1 MASIKER
8 AAALNLVE
16 KLQFRPLVHGVTVK
30 PVQNLPSAS
39 SLISHL
45 RSSLKVKRR
54 RVYLKSHNDC
64 FLGAEAV
71 DVVLDYITT
80 DKAFKGAAASRD
92 NVVNVCQALL
102 DCNVFDVVGT
112 KVFGKDKKRVE
123 FQDSKSALYKFGN
136 ENGPSVEDLETDVL
150 MNCIQKLFCS
160 SPSNRNAEQ
169 LYSSGLQCLIPT
181 PVKLTPLSTK
191 LPHLDS
197 SVRADL
203 ETGVENLNLSPN
215 RGQTH
220 TVLPQTL
227 IDEVWQEQTLCRLL
241 NVVDLPVLER
251 VLQYTPSQPM
261 TPSNPD
267 LIYTSNHID
276 RQILKAFRDSQDDE
290 WLCAALDCLDFLPD
304 EPVVKLSRELPFSFP
319 QEQQSTEQVEAD
331 GDTPGNKCLSQSS
344 TAQCKLL
351 YETLARHYSNTDCRP
366 PLLPEQMT
374 DVYTAITE
382 MIVNAKLVT
391 ALEALQLCLKLLPH
405 NCREELRRLLHF
417 MTVAAEAQ
425 HIKLET
431 EVENRL
437 VVKTSFSR
445 AILNCKALSKEREDL
460 MLVFMLSNKK
470 DIFKIPGT
478 LHKGVSAKLADLVR
492 EKPPDVAECLVSSG
506 TSTDTTNNTT
516 KQELWTLLHSIHL
529 DTKISAKER
538 KRLLRQFYQAHPEI
552 FTKYFGESAVNV
564 L

>member
-331 GDTPGNKCLSQSS
+331 GDTPGSKCLSQSS
-344 TAQCKLL
+344 TAQL
-351 YETLARHYSNTDCRP
+351 
-366 PLLPEQMT
+366 
-374 DVYTAITE
+374 
-382 MIVNAKLVT
+382 NAKLVT